1 VLFAVAG
8 AGSFSASV
16 DSGIGSGSRGAGG
29 GVVSIVQPIH
39 PEITRTNR
47 TNSRTGIP
55 TASSCHPVG
64 VEGLYTL
71 RPGIQGEKN
80 AVRYTIATMM
90 DMMKIV
96 KPYPWSL
103 LKHFTTSS

>member
-1 VLFAVAG
+1 MLFVG
-8 AGSFSASV
+8 ARVGSFAGSV

-29 GVVSIVQPIH
+29 GVVSMVHPIH
-39 PEITRTNR
+39 PEITRTSR
-47 TNSRTGIP
+47 TNSRTGMP
-55 TASSCHPVG
+55 TASSCHPVD
-64 VEGLYTL
+64 VDGLYIL

-80 AVRYTIATMM
+80 AVRYTIATIM

-103 LKHFTTSS
+103 LKYFTTAS